1 MGVSLLGMI
10 YNIEFLAV
18 KTWGIS
24 HETESITELKKYD
37 KLTDVVSIDKVI
49 GVIKDELE
57 LNDLLQ
63 IKMKKNII
71 KLNLLSILLSVV
83 NVVQAYMLYSSWKYL
98 WLGHHN

>member
-1 MGVSLLGMI
+1 MGVSSLGMT

-18 KTWGIS
+18 KVLGIS
-24 HETESITELKKYD
+24 HETESTIKLKKYD
-37 KLTDVVSIDKVI
+37 KLIDVVSIDKVI

-71 KLNLLSILLSVV
+71 KLNLLIILLLVL
-83 NVVQAYMLYSSWKYL
+83 NVVQVYMLYSS
-98 WLGHHN
+98 